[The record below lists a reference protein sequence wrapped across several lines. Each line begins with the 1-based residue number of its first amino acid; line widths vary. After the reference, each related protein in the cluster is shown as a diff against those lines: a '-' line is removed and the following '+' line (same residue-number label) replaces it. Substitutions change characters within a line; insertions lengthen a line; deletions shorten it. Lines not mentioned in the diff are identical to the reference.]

1 MSSRASSASRVSDG
15 RNSPA
20 LFADSLRVR
29 STLNAD
35 DYFWN
40 EENVLEFLQDHN
52 LLNIWKD
59 ALLAEKIEGQAFVS
73 LVNHGNALALAQKYN
88 IPDEEAAQLT
98 NQVRQALF
106 SSVDPSGL
114 ETSRKLNSPKSL
126 DSPLSKGDDVSSVND
141 FNVTSFLNKIGYRN
155 RKNSSTEWLTGS
167 SDGFPGQ
174 DGLVATEELPR
185 NSSSS
190 SMDSLKQSE
199 YFSTNDAQKKQ
210 TSLGDGKLFRS
221 RSVNKRQS
229 TDYKEKSNNFLR
241 KFRVPGF
248 SREKEKDKSRE
259 KLPFPTS
266 PSAKVFSKLS
276 LKNTPESSYTETWVP
291 RVHRLESQIGLGV
304 KKQAFVLA
312 TTDDENFIAVNVT
325 NVNSAYQ
332 LRETLAKS
340 VSIDSSPTESHI
352 YLTEVG
358 GAQYIESL
366 DDIKLDITRRYVDEF
381 GTIKFFI
388 TPAKDASFPEKVS
401 NDTVSISSKSS
412 NNVNVKYPSDE
423 IRYFQNINLSS
434 QSKRNIRHSVL
445 TSDFDKESPVN
456 AIPPGTHNDKK
467 TGSAPNLAVLQE
479 SPSRRFRG
487 FEKIRGAKG
496 EMAARI
502 LDGTEEDTGK
512 NRFKVLRPHKKIT
525 LKLPSSSSS
534 KSSELSPKP
543 SLLGRN
549 FIAHRDPP
557 SPPLTNDTAPKR
569 TSTITRQSSL
579 RYVHSPVS
587 DSPEDSKSMGFN
599 LSVNTGE
606 FTDWENDLSFN
617 NAPAFDESE
626 IPSDTFWAV
635 QPKNLQDN
643 NPEMLKERNSLKTSP
658 VTTDSQTNQR
668 TVPEFSHGDDLAI
681 NLSPLS
687 HHIRGMNINNNA
699 PISLQDEEQTK
710 WEVRPSADD
719 LYRNVDQFFPRYNLD
734 NVLVSDSSKAVSS
747 PTKTS
752 IRPKVKSVRYLARE
766 VFEARKALLRNNRK
780 NKGVNLLRRSSTK
793 FWGSKI
799 EEVKPEGNDASS
811 SVISP
816 SNDTST
822 FKWLKGELIGNG
834 TYGRVFIAMNVNT
847 GELIAVKQV
856 EIPQTVNTYHER
868 LWKNIVD
875 SINSEIETMADLEH
889 INVVQYL
896 GFEKTDTD
904 ISIFLEYVSGGSV
917 SRCLRNYGPF
927 EESVVRF
934 ITKQV
939 LQGLAYL
946 HSKGIIHR
954 DLKADNLLI
963 DFDGMCKISDFGIS
977 KHSENV
983 YGNDANLSMQGTIFW
998 MAPEVIDSNHRGYSA
1013 KVDIWSLGCVV
1024 LEMLGGNRPWSTEEA
1039 IQAMFKLGTEKK
1051 APPLPSELRK
1061 RVSEDS
1067 INFLNECFTI
1077 DADKRPTAEELLS
1090 HPFLKLDS
1098 AFTFE
1103 STELYK
1109 LLHER
1114 HHR

>member
-1 MSSRASSASRVSDG
+1 MSSRASSVSRVSDG

-20 LFADSLRVR
+20 LYADSLRIR
-29 STLNAD
+29 KTLSGD
-35 DYFWN
+35 EYFWN
-40 EENVLEFLQDHN
+40 GENVLEFLQDHD
-52 LLNIWKD
+52 LHNIWKD
-59 ALLAEKIEGQAFVS
+59 VLIAEKIEGQAFVS
-73 LVNHGNALALAQKYN
+73 LVNYGNALGLAQKYN

-98 NQVRQALF
+98 NRVRQALYSYVD
-106 SSVDPSGL
+106 SSGFESA
-114 ETSRKLNSPKSL
+114 RKLYSPNSI
-126 DSPLSKGDDVSSVND
+126 DSPLSKGDDISSVND
-141 FNVTSFLNKIGYRN
+141 FNVTSFLNKIGHKN
-155 RKNSSTEWLTGS
+155 RMNSSSEWLTGS
-167 SDGFPGQ
+167 SDGFTGQ
-174 DGLVATEELPR
+174 DGLIATEELPR

-199 YFSTNDAQKKQ
+199 YYSTNEAQKKQ
-210 TSLGDGKLFRS
+210 PSLGDAKLSRS
-221 RSVNKRQS
+221 RSVSKRQS
-229 TDYKEKSNNFLR
+229 TDYKEKSNNFLK

-248 SREKEKDKSRE
+248 SREKEKEKVKEKS
-259 KLPFPTS
+259 PFPTS

-276 LKNTPESSYTETWVP
+276 LKNTSEASYSETWVP
-291 RVHRLESQIGLGV
+291 RVHRLESQIGLGL

-312 TTDDENFIAVNVT
+312 TTDDETFTAVNIT

-332 LRETLAKS
+332 LRETLVRS
-340 VSIDSSPTESHI
+340 VSLDCSPAECHI

-388 TPAKDASFPEKVS
+388 IPARDASLPEKVS
-401 NDTVSISSKSS
+401 NDTVTVSSRSSS
-412 NNVNVKYPSDE
+412 NANFKHPADE
-423 IRYFQNINLSS
+423 IKYFQNINSNP

-445 TSDFDKESPVN
+445 TSDFDKETPVN
-456 AIPPGTHNDKK
+456 AVPPGTQNDKK
-467 TGSAPNLAVLQE
+467 LGSAPNLAVLQE
-479 SPSRRFRG
+479 PPSRRFRG

-525 LKLPSSSSS
+525 LKLPSNSSA
-534 KSSELSPKP
+534 SSELNPKP
-543 SLLGRN
+543 SLMGRN

-557 SPPLTNDTAPKR
+557 SPPDFDTAPKR
-569 TSTITRQSSL
+569 TSTITRRSSL
-579 RYVHSPVS
+579 RYVHSPRS
-587 DSPEDSKSMGFN
+587 NDFEDTKITG
-599 LSVNTGE
+599 VNFTDDTSE
-606 FTDWENDLSFN
+606 FTDWKNDFSFN

-626 IPSDTFWAV
+626 IPNDTFWAV
-635 QPKNLQDN
+635 QPKNLQEST
-643 NPEMLKERNSLKTSP
+643 PEMLNKRNSLKRSP
-658 VTTDSQTNQR
+658 VTADSQINQR
-668 TVPEFSHGDDLAI
+668 TVPEFSHGDDLAL

-687 HHIRGMNINNNA
+687 HHIRKMSIKNEA
-699 PISLQDEEQTK
+699 PISLKDEEQSK

-734 NVLVSDSSKAVSS
+734 NVLVSDNSKAVSS
-747 PTKTS
+747 PSKTS
-752 IRPKVKSVRYLARE
+752 IRPKVKSVRFLARE

-780 NKGVNLLRRSSTK
+780 NKGGDLLRRSSTK

-799 EEVKPEGNDASS
+799 EEVKPEGNGASN
-811 SVISP
+811 SVLSP
-816 SNDTST
+816 SNDTPT
-822 FKWLKGELIGNG
+822 FKWLKGDLIGNG

-917 SRCLRNYGPF
+917 SRCLRNFGPF
-927 EESVVRF
+927 EESVVQF

-939 LQGLAYL
+939 LLGLAYL

-963 DFDGMCKISDFGIS
+963 DFDGICKISDFGIS

-1024 LEMLGGNRPWSTEEA
+1024 LEMLGGNRPWSTDEA

-1051 APPLPSELRK
+1051 PPPFPSELRK
-1061 RVSEDS
+1061 NVSDDS
-1067 INFLNECFTI
+1067 INFLNDCFTI

-1098 AFTFE
+1098 TFNFE
-1103 STELYK
+1103 STELYR

-1114 HHR
+1114 HAK